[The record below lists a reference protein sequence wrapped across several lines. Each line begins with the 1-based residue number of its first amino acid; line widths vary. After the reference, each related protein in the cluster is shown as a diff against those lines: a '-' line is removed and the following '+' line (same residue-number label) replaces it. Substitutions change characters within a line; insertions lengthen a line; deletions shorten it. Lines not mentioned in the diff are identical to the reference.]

1 MPKAALTPLT
11 PKTTLREGNNVTPYH
26 AQQLIDGIRDPG
38 IGGKHTPESVGLCL
52 SWRRKMN
59 SWRKKFQTF

>member
-26 AQQLIDGIRDPG
+26 AEQLIDGIRDRALVAN
-38 IGGKHTPESVGLCL
+38 TP
-52 SWRRKMN
+52 RN
-59 SWRKKFQTF
+59 Q